1 MFQRRTTVHRP
12 LLTLPKRDQ
21 YILDKYTRRMKAYDE
36 MFYVCCCWIGYDVLL
51 DFIPVV
57 GKVISLS
64 FSLSMYR
71 LACQAD
77 LPKKLRRRMLYHI
90 SVDFL
95 LGLIPILG
103 ILLDALYRAHSKN
116 TKLLRRYLY
125 DRARQNEE
133 LGTTTADKDNDG
145 NTSMSP
151 TPGSSATE
159 MITPGTSISDN
170 TQQWSMKNK

>member
-1 MFQRRTTVHRP
+1 MFRRKTIKHEP

-21 YILDKYTRRMKAYDE
+21 YVLDKYTRRMKTYDE
-36 MFYVCCCWIGYDVLL
+36 MFYVCCCWVGYDVLL
-51 DFIPVV
+51 EFIPVI
-57 GKVISLS
+57 GKVISLG

-77 LPKKLRRRMLYHI
+77 LPKALRRRMLYHI

-116 TKLLRRYLY
+116 TKLLRKYLY
-125 DRARQNEE
+125 QRARENNELE
-133 LGTTTADKDNDG
+133 NPSSSPTQLTETTAPTTSTASYTDNM
-145 NTSMSP
+145 NS
-151 TPGSSATE
+151 TPMESL
-159 MITPGTSISDN
+159 
-170 TQQWSMKNK
+170 NKKMT

>member
-1 MFQRRTTVHRP
+1 MFRRRTTVNRP

-21 YILDKYTRRMKAYDE
+21 YVLDKYTRRMKTFDE

-51 DFIPVV
+51 EFIPVV
-57 GKVISLS
+57 GKVISLC
-64 FSLSMYR
+64 FALSMYR

-77 LPKKLRRRMLYHI
+77 LPKNIRHRMLYHI

-125 DRARQNEE
+125 ERARQNGEN
-133 LGTTTADKDNDG
+133 TSTPTTNNSTTA
-145 NTSMSP
+145 TTESF
-151 TPGSSATE
+151 TTAT
-159 MITPGTSISDN
+159 DN
-170 TQQWSMKNK
+170 TQQLLLDNK